1 MNLINLLKIAFR
13 NTIKNRRRALFT
25 TFAVGMGF
33 VGYSLIEGYFT
44 NVYHTLEDQ
53 AVVGERIGHM
63 VITRKDFYRL
73 GATDPEKYSFSAAD
87 LDKIES
93 LLGKREGI
101 ELVSPR
107 LGVSGLVSNGESSR
121 VFIGEAIDPSDLKS
135 LRGEKYADLPGMLKA
150 DSPNSGVFGA
160 KLAEYLGTKTGGDVV
175 LMVSTIGG
183 MVNASDVTVG
193 EAANTGSAATDDK
206 FVLLPLDY
214 ARDLLAFD
222 GADRIVIKLAD
233 GATADTEMTAIAA
246 ALDAAGIDAEIKGWK
261 EVSQYYNQVKGL
273 FDMMS
278 FFFAVV
284 VALVVMAT
292 VTNTIGMAIS
302 ERTRE
307 TATMRAFGMQSRT
320 LNTMYLLEGGIITLL
335 GALGGAVVTLLLGFG
350 INAADFTYTPPDA
363 TVETALELT
372 LLPENLFGT
381 AFTLFV
387 VGAISAYF
395 ISRRATRA
403 NIVEALAH
411 V

>member
-1 MNLINLLKIAFR
+1 MNLITLFRIAFR
-13 NTIKNRRRALFT
+13 NTIKNRRRAFFT
-25 TFAVGMGF
+25 TFAVGLGF

-44 NVYHTLEDQ
+44 NVYRTLEDQ

-73 GATDPEKYSFSAAD
+73 GSVDPEKYSFSSED
-87 LDKIES
+87 LNKV
-93 LLGKREGI
+93 EGI
-101 ELVSPR
+101 LSKRKGIDLISPR

-121 VFIGEAIDPSDLKS
+121 VFIGEAIDPGDMKI
-135 LRGEKYADLPGMLKA
+135 LRGEKYADLPGMLKENA
-150 DSPNSGVFGA
+150 PGSGVFGA
-160 KLAEYLGTKTGGDVV
+160 KLAEYLGTKTGGDAV

-183 MVNASDVTVG
+183 MVNASDITIG

-222 GADRIVIKLAD
+222 GADRIVVKLASGVD
-233 GATADTEMTAIAA
+233 SDAEMAAIAA
-246 ALDAAGIDAEIKGWK
+246 ELDAAGIDAEIKGWK

-335 GALGGAVVTLLLGFG
+335 GALGGAIVTVLLGFG
-350 INAADFTYTPPDA
+350 INTANFTYTPPDA

-381 AFTLFV
+381 AFTLFI

>member
-1 MNLINLLKIAFR
+1 MNIVNLLKIAFR
-13 NTIKNRRRALFT
+13 NTIKNSRRAFFT
-25 TFAVGMGF
+25 SFAVGMGF

-87 LDKIES
+87 LNKIET
-93 LLGKREGI
+93 LLARREGVALI
-101 ELVSPR
+101 SPR

-121 VFIGEAIDPSDLKS
+121 IFIGEAIDPKDLKI
-135 LRGEKYADLPGMLKA
+135 LRGKKYADLPGMLKV

-160 KLAEYLGTKTGGDVV
+160 KLAEYLGTETGGDVV

-222 GADRIVIKLAD
+222 GADRIVVKLVN
-233 GATADTEMTAIAA
+233 GAIADTEMKAIATI
-246 ALDAAGIDAEIKGWK
+246 LDAAGIDAEIKGWK

-292 VTNTIGMAIS
+292 ITNTIGMAIS

-350 INAADFTYTPPDA
+350 INAANFTYTPPDA
-363 TVETALELT
+363 SVETALELT

-387 VGAISAYF
+387 VGAVSAYF